1 MSAWEK
7 NSNGS
12 LWCSC
17 TGAKLIRFCLEK
29 LGSGKMITVCREKK
43 SKSTKHPNYSGFGL
57 RCMFRLDGIC
67 FRI

>member
-17 TGAKLIRFCLEK
+17 TGAKLIRFCLKK

-43 SKSTKHPNYSGFGL
+43 ANRQNIQFTAD
-57 RCMFRLDGIC
+57 LD
-67 FRI
+67 